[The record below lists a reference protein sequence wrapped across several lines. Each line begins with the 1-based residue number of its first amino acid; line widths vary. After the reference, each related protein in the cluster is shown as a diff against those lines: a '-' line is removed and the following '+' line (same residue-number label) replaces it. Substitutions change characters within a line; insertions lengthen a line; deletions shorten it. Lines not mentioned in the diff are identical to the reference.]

1 MSIGKKITLMLI
13 GIIVITAIAIGLY
26 AKSAYSFSTD
36 ELSKT
41 FKDYRSGQNHS
52 SAIVNKEP
60 FSILLM
66 GVDTGKGSRDDQWQ
80 GQSDSMILVTV
91 NPTTK
96 TTTMTSLERDILIEL
111 VDEKGEPTGNQAKLN
126 AAYAYG
132 GAEMAIKS
140 VEAMLGIEIDH
151 YMQLNMQGLVDLV
164 DVVGGITVTNEF
176 DFPIR
181 IDEWEPEYTATVEP
195 GTHKIN
201 GDQALVYAR
210 MRYDDPEG
218 DYGRQRRQRLVIQKI
233 MDKLLALNSIGNY
246 KKILKAVSSNMQTD
260 VDLTPKN
267 LPSLLTYQAAM
278 ENIQSYQLQG
288 QDAELAGGSYQAV
301 TAEHLLETQNR
312 IKKELNRTESKELTT
327 NVILYE
333 AIYGL
338 ETGIATS
345 GVTIQ
350 NPQETV
356 VYEPVPEVIYVPVIE
371 EVPVVEPVPVE
382 SYPTP
387 VDTETVSQ

>member
-1 MSIGKKITLMLI
+1 MSIGKKIALMLI
-13 GIIVITAIAIGLY
+13 GIIVTIAIAIGLY

-52 SAIVNKEP
+52 SAIANKEP

-218 DYGRQRRQRLVIQKI
+218 DYGRQHRQRLVIQKI

-260 VDLTPKN
+260 VDITPKN

-278 ENIQSYQLQG
+278 GNIQSYQLQG

-312 IKKELNRTESKELTT
+312 IKKELNRPESKELTT

-371 EVPVVEPVPVE
+371 EVPVVETVPVE